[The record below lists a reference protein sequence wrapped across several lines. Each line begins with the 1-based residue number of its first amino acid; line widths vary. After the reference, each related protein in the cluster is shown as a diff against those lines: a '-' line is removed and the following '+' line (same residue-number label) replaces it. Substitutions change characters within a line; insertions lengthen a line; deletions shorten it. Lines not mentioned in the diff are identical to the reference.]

1 MRMPSIPLLRNLLFL
16 PFLSVVHPNSWGQG
30 CDHHHDEDT
39 PAIRELAKKAI
50 AWRHQSFRLD
60 RIENVRLL
68 AFNDFHGQI
77 STGRFVSG
85 RPVGSAAVMASY
97 FKEAASDTFVDRTF
111 IVHAGDHVGASPP
124 SSALLQDE
132 PAISFLNMVG
142 NKFCT
147 ELWRENP
154 LCNVVGTPGN
164 HEFDE
169 GKAEAARLIFGGNH
183 AKGPFL
189 ENPWRGAKFPMI
201 SSNVVWEGTTKTV
214 LPGYNIK
221 LAKGIPIGFIGA
233 VLKETPTIVTPSGV
247 AGLSFLD
254 EAESINKQVIQ
265 LKRLGVRAIVVTIH
279 QGGTQPSHGGPTQ
292 DSSAPVTGVIQGI
305 IDNLSDEIDVVVTG
319 HTHQFTNA
327 FLKNKNGKVMLV
339 TQSFSAS
346 TAFGQIDLQLDR
358 ITRDVVGM
366 TGQIITTWADQ
377 GPGLT
382 PDPAVRLMVEKA
394 EATVAPLV
402 NREVGTAAQAILRA
416 QNASGESAL
425 GNLIADAQRLSVNAD
440 FAFMNPGGIRADM
453 NAGLIT
459 WGTLFTIQ
467 PFANDVVSMTLT
479 GAQVYELLNQQWV
492 GQTSPRMLQVSG
504 LTYSWDNAL
513 PVGSKVTDVRRAGI
527 SIGMSDLFTIAC
539 NSFMASG
546 GDNFVVLKSG
556 TNRVVGP
563 VDLDALVDFVSTRA
577 QPIEYAIEGRITRAN

>member
-1 MRMPSIPLLRNLLFL
+1 MRMLSISLLRNLLFL
-16 PFLSVVHPNSWGQG
+16 PLLSAVIPNSWGQG

-50 AWRHQSFRLD
+50 AWKHSSYRLD

-77 STGRFVSG
+77 SAGKLVSG

-97 FKEAASDTFVDRTF
+97 FKEAAADTFVDRTF

-132 PAISFLNMVG
+132 PAISFLNRVG

-147 ELWRENP
+147 EKWRENP

-169 GKAEAARLIFGGNH
+169 GKNEAARLHFGGNH
-183 AKGPFL
+183 VKGPFL
-189 ENPWRGAKFPMI
+189 ENPWRGANYPMI
-201 SSNVVWEGTTKTV
+201 SSNVVWKGTNKTV
-214 LPGYNIK
+214 IPGYNIK
-221 LAKGIPIGFIGA
+221 LVKGIPIGFIGA
-233 VLKETPTIVTPSGV
+233 VLKETPSIVTPSGV
-247 AGLSFLD
+247 AGLDFLD
-254 EAESINKQVIQ
+254 EAESINKQVTK
-265 LKRLGVRAIVVTIH
+265 LKQLGVRAMVVAIH
-279 QGGTQPSHGGPTQ
+279 QGGSQPSHGEPTQ
-292 DSSAPVTGVIQGI
+292 DSSAPVTGVIQSI

-358 ITRDVVGM
+358 KTRDVVGM
-366 TGQIITTWADQ
+366 TGKIMTTWADQ

-382 PDPAVRLMVEKA
+382 PDPAVRAMVDQA
-394 EATVAPLV
+394 EALVAPLV

-416 QNASGESAL
+416 QNAAGESAL
-425 GNLIADAQRLSVNAD
+425 GNLIADAQRSSVNAD

-453 NAGLIT
+453 NAGIIT
-459 WGTLFTIQ
+459 WGALFTIQ
-467 PFANDVVSMTLT
+467 PFANDVVSMRLT

-492 GQTSPRMLQVSG
+492 GQTSPRMMQISG

-513 PVGSKVTDVRRAGI
+513 PTGSKVTEVRRGGAL
-527 SIGMSDLFTIAC
+527 IGMADLFTIAC

-546 GDNFVVLKSG
+546 GDNFTVLRNG
-556 TNRVVGP
+556 IDRVVGP
-563 VDLDALVDFVSTRA
+563 VDLDALVTFVTNHS
-577 QPIEYAIEGRITRAN
+577 QPIDYAIEGRITRAN